1 MGYRGQHV
9 NQAPSAVSP
18 AVVSKV
24 MERLSTYM
32 AAAVGRALPDEVAEK
47 ARHHI
52 LDTLA
57 AMVSG
62 SKLKPGRLAIALV
75 RQLGG
80 REEALVA
87 ASDVVTTAI
96 DAALANGI
104 LAHAD
109 ETDDSHPGS
118 FSHPGCAV
126 VPAALAMA
134 ERGQCS
140 GTALLR
146 AVVLGYDVGARTTL
160 SLGVDRFYG
169 ANHHSTHSFAA
180 QFGAAAAAGALAG
193 LGAEQMRWLLSYT
206 AQQASGIACWNRDGE
221 HVEKAFD
228 FGGMGARDGVTAAVM
243 VAAGFTGVDDV
254 FSGPRNFF
262 DAFGG
267 DPEGMDRDLGE
278 TYEIMNAAIKKW
290 SVGSPIQAPL
300 QSLEALMADHGI
312 KARDIARIEVRIS
325 KAEAHVVDD
334 RAMPDICL
342 QHLMAL
348 QAVDGTVGFASS
360 HDYRRMAETEI
371 LNLRGKIE
379 LIYDPDM
386 IRRQGAVRL
395 TTATGDVF
403 DHLTRHVRGTQA
415 NPMTRIE
422 VAAKASDLMAPILGA
437 DRTEKLIARIWDL
450 DGLASADELRP
461 LLIA

>member
-1 MGYRGQHV
+1 
-9 NQAPSAVSP
+9 
-18 AVVSKV
+18 
-24 MERLSTYM
+24 MERLSSYM
-32 AAAVGRALPDEVAEK
+32 AGAVDRALPDEVAEK

-62 SKLKPGRLAIALV
+62 SKLRPGRLAIALV

-87 ASDVVTTAI
+87 GSDVVTTAI
-96 DAALANGI
+96 DAAFANGI

-109 ETDDSHPGS
+109 ETDDSHPAS

-134 ERGQCS
+134 ERGQCT
-140 GTALLR
+140 GTAFLR
-146 AVVLGYDVGARTTL
+146 AVVLGYDIGTRTTL

-169 ANHHSTHSFAA
+169 AHHSTHSFAA

-243 VAAGFTGVDDV
+243 VAAGFSGVDDV

-267 DPEGMDRDLGE
+267 EPGGMIRELGE
-278 TYEIMNAAIKKW
+278 THEIMNAAIKKW

-300 QSLEALMADHGI
+300 QSLETLMADHGI

-325 KAEAHVVDD
+325 EAEAHVVDD

-342 QHLMAL
+342 QHLLAL

-360 HDYRRMAETEI
+360 HDYARMTETAI
-371 LNLRGKIE
+371 QTVRGKIT

-386 IRRQGAVRL
+386 IRREGAVRL
-395 TTATGDVF
+395 TTETGDVF
-403 DHLTRHVRGTQA
+403 EQLTRHVRGTPA

-422 VAAKASDLMAPILGA
+422 VGAKARDLMAPILGV
-437 DRTEKLIARIWDL
+437 DRAEKLVARIWDL
-450 DGLASADELRP
+450 EGLGSADELRP
-461 LLIA
+461 LLIG

>member
-1 MGYRGQHV
+1 M
-9 NQAPSAVSP
+9 NDAPSAVSD
-18 AVVSKV
+18 V
-24 MERLSTYM
+24 MEQLSTYM
-32 AAAVGRALPDEVAEK
+32 AGAVDRALPDEVAEK
-47 ARHHI
+47 AKHHI

-62 SKLKPGRLAIALV
+62 SRLKPGRLAIALV

-140 GTALLR
+140 GMALLR
-146 AVVLGYDVGARTTL
+146 AVVLGYDVGARATM

-169 ANHHSTHSFAA
+169 GHHSTHSFAA

-243 VAAGFTGVDDV
+243 VSAGFTGVDDV

-267 DPEGMDRDLGE
+267 EPEGMGRELGE

-312 KARDIARIEVRIS
+312 KADDIAAIEVRIS
-325 KAEAHVVDD
+325 KAEAHVVDN

-342 QHLMAL
+342 QHLLAL
-348 QAVDGTVGFASS
+348 LVVDGTVGFASS
-360 HDYRRMAETEI
+360 HDYERMAATAI
-371 LNLRGKIE
+371 LMMRGKIE

-386 IRRQGAVRL
+386 VRRHGAVRL
-395 TTATGDVF
+395 TTAAGDVF
-403 DHLTRHVRGTQA
+403 DHLTRHVRGTAA
-415 NPMTRIE
+415 NPMTRDE
-422 VAAKASDLMAPILGA
+422 VGAKARDLMAPILGA
-437 DRTEKLIARIWDL
+437 DKTEMLAARIWDL
-450 DGLASADELRP
+450 DGLGSADELRP

>member
-1 MGYRGQHV
+1 
-9 NQAPSAVSP
+9 
-18 AVVSKV
+18 

-32 AAAVGRALPDEVAEK
+32 ARAVDRALPDDVTEK
-47 ARHHI
+47 AKHHI
-52 LDTLA
+52 ADTLA

-62 SKLKPGRLAIALV
+62 SRLKPGRLAIALV

-87 ASDVVTTAI
+87 GSDVVTTAI
-96 DAALANGI
+96 NAALANGI

-134 ERGQCS
+134 ERGRCS
-140 GTALLR
+140 GMALLR
-146 AVVLGYDVGARTTL
+146 AVVLGYDVGARATM
-160 SLGVDRFYG
+160 SLGIERFYG

-193 LGAEQMRWLLSYT
+193 LGAEQMRWLMSYT

-243 VAAGFTGVDDV
+243 VKAGFSGVDDV

-267 DPEGMDRDLGE
+267 EPEGMGRELGE
-278 TYEIMNAAIKKW
+278 CYEIMNAAIKKW

-300 QSLEALMADHGI
+300 ESLGTLVADHGI
-312 KARDIARIEVRIS
+312 KADDIARIEVRICT
-325 KAEAHVVDD
+325 AEAHVVDD

-342 QHLMAL
+342 QHLLAL
-348 QAVDGTVGFASS
+348 LVVDGAVGFASS
-360 HDYRRMAETEI
+360 HDYGRMAEAEI
-371 LNLRGKIE
+371 LALSAKIE

-386 IRRQGAVRL
+386 IRRAGAVKL
-395 TTATGDVF
+395 TTTTGDVF
-403 DHLTRHVRGTQA
+403 DHLTRHVRGTPA
-415 NPMTRIE
+415 NPMTRDE
-422 VAAKASDLMAPILGA
+422 VGAKAHDLMAPILGA
-437 DRTEKLIARIWDL
+437 ERTAALIERIW
-450 DGLASADELRP
+450 GLEGVASADELRP
-461 LLIA
+461 LLIGYSP

>member
-1 MGYRGQHV
+1 M
-9 NQAPSAVSP
+9 NDAPYAVSDI
-18 AVVSKV
+18 

-32 AAAVGRALPDEVAEK
+32 AAAVDRALPDEVTEK

-87 ASDVVTTAI
+87 GSDVVTTAI

-146 AVVLGYDVGARTTL
+146 AVVLGYDIGARTTM

-169 ANHHSTHSFAA
+169 GHHSTHSFAA

-243 VAAGFTGVDDV
+243 VAAGFSGVDDV

-267 DPEGMDRDLGE
+267 EPEGMGRELGE

-300 QSLEALMADHGI
+300 ESLGTLMADHGI
-312 KARDIARIEVRIS
+312 KADDIARIEVRICT
-325 KAEAHVVDD
+325 AEAHVVDD

-342 QHLMAL
+342 QHLLAL
-348 QAVDGTVGFASS
+348 LVVDGTVGFASS
-360 HDYRRMAETEI
+360 HDYQRMAETEI
-371 LNLRGKIE
+371 QAVRGKIE

-386 IRRQGAVRL
+386 IRRAGAVRL
-395 TTATGDVF
+395 TTGAGDVF
-403 DHLTRHVRGTQA
+403 DHLTRHVRGTAA
-415 NPMTRIE
+415 NPMTRDE
-422 VAAKASDLMAPILGA
+422 VGAKARDLMAPILGA
-437 DRTEKLIARIWDL
+437 DRTELLVARIWDL
-450 DGLASADELRP
+450 EGLDSADELRP
-461 LLIA
+461 